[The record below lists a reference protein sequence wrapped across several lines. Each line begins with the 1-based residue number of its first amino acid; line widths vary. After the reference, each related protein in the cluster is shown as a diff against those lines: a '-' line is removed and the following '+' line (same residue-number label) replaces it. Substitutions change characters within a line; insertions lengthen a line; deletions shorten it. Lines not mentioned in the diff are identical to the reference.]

1 MRQTLIIGLAVWGVL
16 WAGIQAARAIG
27 STVDLSLDPRMAWF
41 TTPDGTLC
49 PELCLLGITPKA
61 LNRDALLKSIRTHP
75 LTRNFGLRLSGGQ
88 TYEIITLEGAPFS
101 LIAQTLRASGS
112 VELISVEYYDASR
125 MPQVGVMVA
134 QYGAPNK
141 AVDQGYPL
149 LLSVGG
155 FYDSAQ
161 LSFVSQP
168 KNAFTPGSFAHLMR
182 MHSPSEYAIVADS
195 IANVHRWRGFVYR
208 MPYPRRLN

>member
-1 MRQTLIIGLAVWGVL
+1 MVWASL
-16 WAGIQAARAIG
+16 HTARAIG
-27 STVDLSLDPRMAWF
+27 GTLDLSADPRMAWF
-41 TTPDGTLC
+41 TTSDGMLC
-49 PELCLLGITPKA
+49 PELCLLGITPRS
-61 LNRDALLKSIRTHP
+61 LNRDALLKTLRAHP
-75 LTRNFGLRLSGGQ
+75 LTRNFAVRLSGGQ
-88 TYEIITLEGAPFS
+88 TYELITLEGAPFT

-112 VELISVEYYDASR
+112 VELISVEYHDASR
-125 MPQVGVMVA
+125 MPQVGAMVA
-134 QYGAPNK
+134 QYGAPTK

-168 KNAFTPGSFAHLMR
+168 KNAFTPDSFAHLMR

-195 IANVHRWRGFVYR
+195 IANVHPWRGFAYR
-208 MPYPRRLN
+208 MPHPRRLN